1 MSYRQIDST
10 YFVTGPITADTV
22 PGLAEVGFSTVVCMR
37 PDDEGVDQPAFSEI
51 EAACKAAGLKACYL
65 PMSPGSMPMDHA
77 SKLKAVL
84 REANGKV
91 LGYCASGNRATVLY
105 NLAGQA
111 AV

>member
-10 YFVTGPITADTV
+10 YFVAGQITPNAIA
-22 PGLAEVGFSTVVCMR
+22 GLAEAGFATVVCMR
-37 PDDEGVDQPAFSEI
+37 PDGEGFGQPAFREI
-51 EAACKAAGLKACYL
+51 ETACKAAGLKAHYL

-77 SKLKAVL
+77 SKLKKIL

-111 AV
+111 SA